1 MIRSFLLIILES
13 LLSPDKGFARTNYK
27 RHVISFIQS
36 LTAGSNS
43 FLTHFTHNA
52 FFLFPI
58 CLLYDVCLYF
68 LKHFTP
74 KCLLLF
80 LNFVI
85 CLFDCYLL
93 VDIVFP
99 KSTIFLYPWC
109 DTVCLIYKRIRKW
122 HFLIEWVF
130 FLLEYY
136 FFISVFY

>member
-1 MIRSFLLIILES
+1 MIILES
-13 LLSPDKGFARTNYK
+13 LLSPDKGIARTNYK
-27 RHVISFIQS
+27 RHVISFIQF

-52 FFLFPI
+52 FFLFLI

-99 KSTIFLYPWC
+99 KSTIFLLLRWYGMF
-109 DTVCLIYKRIRKW
+109 YKRIRKW
-122 HFLIEWVF
+122 HFLIEWVLVF

-136 FFISVFY
+136 FFIPIFY

>member
-1 MIRSFLLIILES
+1 MIRRVLLIILES
-13 LLSPDKGFARTNYK
+13 LLSPDKGIARTNYK

-74 KCLLLF
+74 KY

-99 KSTIFLYPWC
+99 MSTIFLLLRWY
-109 DTVCLIYKRIRKW
+109 DMFDKRIRKW
-122 HFLIEWVF
+122 QFLIVWVF
-130 FLLEYY
+130 CLLEYY
-136 FFISVFY
+136 FFIPIFY